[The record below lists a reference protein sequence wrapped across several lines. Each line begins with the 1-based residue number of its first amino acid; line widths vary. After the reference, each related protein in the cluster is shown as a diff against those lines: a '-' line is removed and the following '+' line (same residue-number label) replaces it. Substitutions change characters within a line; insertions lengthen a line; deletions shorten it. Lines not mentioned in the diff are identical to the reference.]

1 MKKVLIVNIKVLSDF
16 QSFTNLT
23 LYNLL
28 RMRLFFSKPLIP
40 FFIIWC
46 PLVRFIQFKD
56 YDIIWQQIAENS
68 CFLQDLDKDILL
80 DIYSGVYILA
90 QNSKFTPPPSS
101 DLEKARPYHTNQP
114 FQRYIHFPFKPD
126 TPCRIFRCL
135 SVRTCRAIFHKKN
148 LICGETASIF
158 TPEIIPHSLGVI
170 FRLMQKI
177 CIQNFDKAF
186 KECNYKL

>member
-16 QSFTNLT
+16 QSFTILT
-23 LYNLL
+23 QYNLL
-28 RMRLFFSKPLIP
+28 SMRLFFSKPL
-40 FFIIWC
+40 FLLFGASQ
-46 PLVRFIQFKD
+46 VRFIQFKD

-68 CFLQDLDKDILL
+68 CFVQDLDKDILL

-90 QNSKFTPPPSS
+90 QNSNLTPPPRQTW
-101 DLEKARPYHTNQP
+101 KKPGPTIPTN
-114 FQRYIHFPFKPD
+114 RSRGTYVHFPFKPD

-135 SVRTCRAIFHKKN
+135 PVRTCRAIFHKKN

-158 TPEIIPHSLGVI
+158 TPEFIPHSLGVI